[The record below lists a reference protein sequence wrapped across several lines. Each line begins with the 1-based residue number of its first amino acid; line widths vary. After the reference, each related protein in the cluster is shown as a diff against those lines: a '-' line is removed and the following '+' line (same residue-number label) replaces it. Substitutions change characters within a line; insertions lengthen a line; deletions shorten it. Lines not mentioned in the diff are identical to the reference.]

1 MNRTAYTAYK
11 RRARGHRLAKSSGSP
26 RNHTVMASAWT
37 RSMPAPMALHMGCA
51 LQERDPA
58 MPWLPDTEGVMLDG
72 A

>member
-1 MNRTAYTAYK
+1 
-11 RRARGHRLAKSSGSP
+11 
-26 RNHTVMASAWT
+26 MANAWT

-58 MPWLPDTEGVMLDG
+58 IPWLPDTEGVMLDR